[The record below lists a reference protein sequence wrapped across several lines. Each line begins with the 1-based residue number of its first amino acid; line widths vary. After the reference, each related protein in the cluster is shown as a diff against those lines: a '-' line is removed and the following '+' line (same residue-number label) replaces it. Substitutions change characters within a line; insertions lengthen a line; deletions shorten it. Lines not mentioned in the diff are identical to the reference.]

1 MREFRALH
9 EHFRAAGATIAG
21 VTTDSIESCRDWAA
35 RLQLPYPLLSDER
48 RLAGRE
54 FHVMRELGI
63 GGWKIDLFRRTT
75 FLADRHGVVR
85 AIWTRVGVRRH
96 GREVLKFVRT
106 LEAARLTGAMEPPPD
121 SPRAPGAPSAP
132 PA

>member
-9 EHFRAAGATIAG
+9 EHFREAGVTVAG
-21 VTTDSIESCRDWAA
+21 VTTDGVESCRDWAA
-35 RLQLPYPLLSDER
+35 RLQLPYPLLSDQSR
-48 RLAGRE
+48 AAGRE
-54 FHVMRELGI
+54 FQVMREFGI

-75 FLADRHGVVR
+75 FLADRNGIVR

-96 GREVLKFVRT
+96 AREVLKFART
-106 LEAARLTGAMEPPPD
+106 LEAPSVSSAEDPPP
-121 SPRAPGAPSAP
+121 APGAPSAP